1 MVEYVVILMGFLIT
15 VSAMPAFY
23 VGLYW
28 INLFHYILQG
38 LVTNELA
45 NKEYFVNIS
54 SLLPGLTDD
63 NSTSVIGFAGSGGS
77 ENNSSRQQIAS
88 FMTLVDSAGP
98 GTNENSGDF
107 FPLANCTLASNCF
120 TDQDQTLAG
129 GFIDCYIFSG
139 IFDTPPCKDE
149 FGSFLEGINISS
161 ILPCFIDIPEIN
173 LPEIPLPNLPSA
185 PVSPIVED
193 EKVIE
198 SVSTTPI
205 PTESPDGEK
214 RQLQE
219 FSDIL
224 SDIFSNRTQTEDEKV
239 ESENLDLVLCL
250 LRAILPPDLV
260 AAIQDLMGIFDAL
273 VGLLP
278 IIVDIVDQGG
288 LYIPGELILSF
299 FGWAQFSIDD
309 GFNAPWKWW

>member
-1 MVEYVVILMGFLIT
+1 MMRYVVILMGFLIT

-45 NKEYFVNIS
+45 DKEYFVNIS
-54 SLLPGLTDD
+54 GLLPGLTDD
-63 NSTSVIGFAGSGGS
+63 NTTSVIGFAGSGGR
-77 ENNSSRQQIAS
+77 ENNQSRQQIAS
-88 FMTLVDSAGP
+88 FMSLVGSAGP

-120 TDQDQTLAG
+120 RDQDQTLAG

-139 IFDTPPCKDE
+139 LFDTPPCKDE

-173 LPEIPLPNLPSA
+173 LPEILVPNL
-185 PVSPIVED
+185 SPVED
-193 EKVIE
+193 ENVIE
-198 SVSTTPI
+198 SVSTTSI
-205 PTESPDGEK
+205 PTETPDGEN
-214 RQLQE
+214 RQLQD
-219 FSDIL
+219 FSDIIA
-224 SDIFSNRTQTEDEKV
+224 DIFSNRTQTEDDKV

-250 LRAILPPDLV
+250 LRAILPPDV
-260 AAIQDLMGIFDAL
+260 ASAIQDLMGIFDAL

-278 IIVDIVDQGG
+278 IIIDIVDQGG

-299 FGWAQFSIDD
+299 FGWAQFSIED
-309 GFNAPWKWW
+309 GFNAPWKWWYVLSSE